1 MKAEAIQSLFIATSS
16 FGFLLQT
23 TNMANKVKTEQGS
36 QHIEDWKAS
45 SNM

>member
-16 FGFLLQT
+16 FGFLPQT
-23 TNMANKVKTEQGS
+23 TNMANKAKTEQGT

-45 SNM
+45 SWR